1 MADIPRKPLPPQD
14 YLIEC
19 ISYDPVTGLM
29 FWKDRPKSHFA
40 SDALHKWWKNLVGKP
55 AFNSVNT
62 SSGYLEGTLDG
73 VRYKAHRI
81 AFKIIYGTEPS
92 HVDHDDR
99 NRKNNSKLNLK
110 GSDSEANRK
119 NITMQCNNTSG
130 VTGVRYD
137 PARGKWKARLGKQE
151 LGRFDSFDAA
161 VAARTAALSQHNY
174 HPNHGT

>member
-1 MADIPRKPLPPQD
+1 MADIPRKPLPPRD
-14 YLIEC
+14 YLTQC
-19 ISYDPVTGLM
+19 VSYDPVTGNM
-29 FWKDRPKSHFA
+29 FWKDRPRSHFA
-40 SDALHKWWKNLVGKP
+40 SDASYKRWKNLVGKL

-81 AFKIIYGTEPS
+81 AFKIIHGTEPS

-99 NRKNNSKLNLK
+99 NRQNNAELNLK
-110 GSDSEANRK
+110 DSDAVANRK
-119 NITMQCNNTSG
+119 NVAMQSNNTSG
-130 VTGVRYD
+130 VTGVRFD
-137 PARGKWKARLGKQE
+137 PVRNKWKARVGNKE

-161 VAARTAALSQHNY
+161 VAARTAALTQHNY